1 MNQEQML
8 NTKESLTEVVSTDPK
23 EAKKEQYAAEIR
35 KWKHTH
41 RRVKAL
47 FITEDDDLSV
57 LFFRMPTR
65 HQLASAETL
74 SVDAAGKADLYKRAE
89 RLIVDC
95 LLGGDL
101 TVEQILDDAEVYMA
115 AAQFVL
121 YDLVPQKKTSWESC

>member
-1 MNQEQML
+1 MNQEKTL
-8 NTKESLTEVVSTDPK
+8 KVDTAEAVAANPK
-23 EAKKEQYAAEIR
+23 EAKKEQYASEIR
-35 KWKHTH
+35 KWKHAH

-47 FITEDDDLSV
+47 FITEDEDLSV

-65 HQLASAETL
+65 HQLAAAETL
-74 SVDAAGKADLYKRAE
+74 SIDAAGKSDLYKRAE

-121 YDLVPQKKTSWESC
+121 YELVPQKKTSWESC